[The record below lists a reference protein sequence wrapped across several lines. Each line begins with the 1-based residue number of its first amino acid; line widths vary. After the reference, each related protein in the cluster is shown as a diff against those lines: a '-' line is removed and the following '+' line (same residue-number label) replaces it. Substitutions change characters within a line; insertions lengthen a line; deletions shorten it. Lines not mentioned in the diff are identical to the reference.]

1 MQEMRCRQ
9 RDWATIRRKLRD
21 ASMSLLMAVAAVRER
36 RNWPCRGACNGPCRR
51 LGDGLESVKKADQVA
66 AVAEAI
72 QLGICRIG
80 RGYL

>member
-1 MQEMRCRQ
+1 
-9 RDWATIRRKLRD
+9 
-21 ASMSLLMAVAAVRER
+21 MAVAAVRER

-72 QLGICRIG
+72 QLGIAELG
-80 RGYL
+80 GDT